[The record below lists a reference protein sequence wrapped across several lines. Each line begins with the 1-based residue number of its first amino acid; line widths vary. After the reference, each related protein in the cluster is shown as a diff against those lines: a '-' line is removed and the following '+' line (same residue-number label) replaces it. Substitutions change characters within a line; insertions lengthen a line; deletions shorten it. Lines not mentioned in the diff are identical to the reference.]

1 MLPRAGSMNGDHA
14 EREDTMTK
22 QLFLA
27 LAILTIA
34 SAAIAGTTCVTRCNP
49 ITHTCTTTCS

>member
-1 MLPRAGSMNGDHA
+1 MLPHAGSMNGDHA
-14 EREDTMTK
+14 EREDTMNR
-22 QLFLA
+22 LFLA

-49 ITHTCTTTCS
+49 ITNTCTTTCS